1 MYNFKDK
8 RTNLQ
13 NMNRYLLAKTGSMF
27 EYENLP
33 DTIPSIELEKLL
45 QQNGYAF
52 ITEVKGEL
60 YAFSGHLGGE
70 QDVYGN
76 PKNITIN
83 NVALNF
89 NEILDVE
96 EDGVLICN
104 DSYLMG
110 LLPLFNRYNFMLVE
124 NDINM
129 ILHGYNTRLQTMI
142 SAGDDRTKESAQLY
156 VDKMIEGDISVIGE
170 SPMFEGV
177 KMQTGGANS
186 SNPITA
192 LTEFHQYI
200 KGSLFNEIGLNANF
214 NMKRERLNT
223 AEIETNDDTL
233 YPFVDNMMENRLK
246 AVEKINEKYDM
257 EISIDYG
264 SVWNKKNKEMVDD
277 IVTAETASEDGEQPE
292 EETEVDVTD
301 TSETAT
307 GENSDDAEGGEET
320 EETEETSNETSNETS
335 DETEDETEGVEEWE
349 EENETLS
356 LTSLSELSE
365 SSLNTSE
372 KRIEEIE
379 FSLENDVLSP
389 EEREEL
395 ETELAEHKEKINNDA

>member
-76 PKNITIN
+76 PKKITIN

-89 NEILDVE
+89 NETLDVE

-142 SAGDDRTKESAQLY
+142 SAGDDRTKESAQAY

-292 EETEVDVTD
+292 ETEVDVTD

-320 EETEETSNETSNETS
+320 EETEETSNETS

-395 ETELAEHKEKINNDA
+395 ETELAEHKEKIENDA